1 MRNFIAATFDN
12 VITMI
17 YRVWLV
23 KLKMTP
29 DTMSKDLI
37 AHLQYVKHSW
47 VRGRGKGDKYVKA
60 GWSTS
65 CTMTPKSV
73 LIHKFR
79 EILDY
84 LQM

>member
-17 YRVWLV
+17 YKVWLV

-47 VRGRGKGDKYVKA
+47 VRGEGERG
-60 GWSTS
+60 
-65 CTMTPKSV
+65 
-73 LIHKFR
+73 
-79 EILDY
+79 
-84 LQM
+84 